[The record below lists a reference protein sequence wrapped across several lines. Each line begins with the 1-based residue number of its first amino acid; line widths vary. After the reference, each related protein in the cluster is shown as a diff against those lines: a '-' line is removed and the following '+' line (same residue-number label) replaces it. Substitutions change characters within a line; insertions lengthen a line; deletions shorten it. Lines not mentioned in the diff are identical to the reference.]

1 MTSFLFSDMHCRC
14 SDSVEEANKAQ
25 IVSDSLSCQRCG
37 KVIAGARRKGS
48 FTAFLLKDMR
58 CQCDKP
64 LTKAPTSKNT
74 EDSLKTRFHRPVD
87 ASHTRK
93 PVHETR
99 RQTRAAQ
106 LLKSDAQLVTL
117 APGQVIGGCYQLSSL
132 IGQGGMGLVYK
143 ARHITLGRTCALKFL
158 APSMV
163 SRTSWQLFQ
172 KEAQII
178 SSLNHPTICH
188 IYDLGIHASSLPF
201 YAMDYLAGRTVDQV
215 ITDDGPLSVGATV
228 EIAIKVAEGLSYAH
242 RRAVVHKDIKP
253 ANIML
258 VPNDQG
264 NIDVKLLDFGIA
276 QLSETRSTDSTA
288 MSDEVVGSAAYMSPE
303 QFTDGQVDLRSDIYS
318 LGCTIFET
326 LTGVTPFHADDL
338 DELARM
344 HHKVTAPL
352 MSEVTGLEFPLSIEA
367 VVKKCLQ
374 KQPQSRYQNANE
386 LAIDLQRIL
395 DYKPL
400 QFAVDQLASITLANQ
415 TVDSTAATRG
425 AAATIGLSFVGITGL
440 LLLLAGTVYLA
451 VDYNA
456 KKSIKPDRSN
466 QIEEQSL
473 KTKAAEQEALDMSS
487 INKLSASKGPDYF
500 EQNLLNGVKKV
511 NSTDTSDNKGID
523 PAPGEEFGSVGL
535 VVEQFGK
542 QAMPSPAP
550 MAGFNGSSNSFYKGL
565 QKNSSGTT
573 ERVYNFGDKLVPGV
587 LTYYNDVTD
596 SNDRGRRIEC
606 IGTVKLPATGDV
618 VYALSGELANP
629 EAVLANFK
637 SGDIQGIDAGNT
649 HEHPVKIIKEL
660 QRFKGLRYL
669 RLSGFQQGPDTASII
684 NAMHSLKRLVLI
696 DWHNEL
702 AHPLLLSPQIKL
714 IAFEV
719 EYGRG
724 QIDSF
729 FAVPVEQNNIEYF
742 NMVEIPI
749 KKQDLLYMARLK
761 RLKSLSLTQ
770 VHLDSALFELLGEC
784 RALQKLALRDHLL
797 DFNND
802 KIQILSKLTS
812 LKSVF
817 IECDM
822 ANNIQ
827 MQKIEHQ
834 LKQVLPGAQVMVR

>member
-1 MTSFLFSDMHCRC
+1 MHCRC

-352 MSEVTGLEFPLSIEA
+352 MSEVTGLEFPQAIEA

-415 TVDSTAATRG
+415 AVDSTAATRG

-440 LLLLAGTVYLA
+440 LLLLAGTVYMA

-456 KKSIKPDRSN
+456 KKSIKPDHSN

-511 NSTDTSDNKGID
+511 NSTETSDNKGID

-550 MAGFNGSSNSFYKGL
+550 MSGFNGSNNSFYKGL

-637 SGDIQGIDAGNT
+637 SVDIQGIDAGST
-649 HEHPVKIIKEL
+649 HEHPVNIIKEL